1 MEWLLE
7 LLKIFFAIGV
17 VLAGG
22 GFVWYIIVSIGAGI
36 ARASGVEKE
45 KATDAG
51 MATGNVVGVMLMV
64 ALMAYGLWIEFT
76 TPTPDYTCTRASRV
90 MQDIK
95 KLDGKVVSIDQ
106 YEVDGCESEDGKF
119 SINPNY

>member
-1 MEWLLE
+1 MEGLVA

-22 GFVWYIIVSIGAGI
+22 VFVWYILASIGAGI

-45 KATDAG
+45 KALD
-51 MATGNVVGVMLMV
+51 TGIAHVNFIGVMLMV
-64 ALMAYGLWIEFT
+64 AFMAYGLWISFMNS
-76 TPTPDYTCTRASRV
+76 TPTPTCTRASKI

-106 YEVDGCESEDGKF
+106 YEVEGCEDENGNF